1 MARRN
6 PLRELWERG
15 GTAFGLW
22 ATVPGSFGAE
32 LLAGA
37 GFDYLCVDQQHGV
50 LDYAAMVP
58 MLQGARAAG
67 AAPLT
72 RVLSADPALITKALD
87 AGAWGVIVPL
97 VSDGAAAARAV
108 SACRFPPRGT
118 RSYGPV
124 RAAEVIGSSDPETV
138 EREALCFV
146 MVETAEGLHNVEEIA
161 ATPGLDGIYIGP
173 ADLSLSLGAGP
184 GELER
189 AVGRIRAACEEAG
202 IVPGVHCSSGEEARR
217 RAAEGFRLVTVT
229 SDAALLREGARRELA
244 AARKGSRAL

>member
-1 MARRN
+1 MVRRN
-6 PLRELWERG
+6 PLRELWERDR
-15 GTAFGLW
+15 TAFGLW

-58 MLQGARAAG
+58 MLQAARAAG

-72 RVLSADPALITKALD
+72 RVLSGDPALVTKALD

-97 VSDGAAAARAV
+97 VSDGAAAARVV
-108 SACRFPPRGT
+108 SACRFPPRGS

-124 RAAEVIGSSDPETV
+124 RAAEVIGSADPEVV

-146 MVETAEGLHNVEEIA
+146 MVETAEGVGNVEEIA

-173 ADLSLSLGAGP
+173 ADLSLSLGS

-189 AVGRIRAACEEAG
+189 AVGRIREACEDAG
-202 IVPGVHCSSGEEARR
+202 IVPGIHCFSGEEARR
-217 RAAEGFRLVTVT
+217 RAEEGFRLVTVT

-244 AARKGSRAL
+244 AARRAPSR